1 MPDWAVEQQ
10 QARWEMKMGR
20 TLKSFVAALAAT
32 AGIVAFGA
40 SAAANDVIRVGYGPF
55 LSGGGLF
62 IAQEKGYFNKMGITV
77 ELRRFDDG
85 SLAVPAMI
93 AGELELTN
101 LPAAANLFNGI
112 AKGAP
117 IAVFAD
123 WGNNKPGR
131 AYTAFLVSQKLYDE
145 GLKTI
150 PDLVK
155 LKGKKVGV
163 GALGS
168 VNHYNAAQA
177 LLKAGLNPAKDV
189 QWVVN
194 IPQPDLMKM
203 LGQGQLDGS
212 DLSYNLAVFAK
223 NNKMGQIVATG
234 DEIAPNFQ
242 IAAFAGRKDFL
253 TQKHDVMVRF
263 MLAYLQGVKEFNA
276 AAGAPDNDPKI
287 LDILAKYTTLNKPEL
302 IKAIAPNWAYL
313 NEDGMPQI
321 DSIMAMQDFWSGEY
335 FQYVQKKVTR
345 EQLFDLSIAKEAKEK
360 FDREKPF
367 AN

>member
-1 MPDWAVEQQ
+1 
-10 QARWEMKMGR
+10 MKMVR
-20 TLKSFVAALAAT
+20 SVNSFAAALAAA
-32 AGIVAFGA
+32 AGILALTA
-40 SAAANDVIRVGYGPF
+40 SLAAANDIIRVGYGPF

-62 IAQEKGYFNKMGITV
+62 IAQEKGYFNKMGVTV

-93 AGELELTN
+93 SGELELTN
-101 LPAAANLFNGI
+101 LPAAANLFNSVS
-112 AKGAP
+112 KGAP

-145 GLKTI
+145 GVKTI
-150 PDLVK
+150 PDLAK
-155 LKGKKVGV
+155 LKGKKIGV

-177 LLKAGLNPAKDV
+177 LLRAGLNPAKDV
-189 QWVVN
+189 EWVVN
-194 IPQPDLMKM
+194 IAQPDLMKM
-203 LGQGQLDGS
+203 LGQGQIDGS
-212 DLSYNLAVFAK
+212 DLSYNLAVFAR

-234 DEIAPNFQ
+234 DEVAPNFQ

-253 TQKHDVMVRF
+253 TQKHEVMVRF
-263 MLAYLQGVKEFNA
+263 MMAYLQGVKEFDA
-276 AAGAPDNDPKI
+276 AAQAPDKDPKI

-302 IKAIAPNWAYL
+302 IKAIAPNWAYV

-321 DSIMAMQDFWSGEY
+321 DSIMTMQDFWSGQY

>member
-1 MPDWAVEQQ
+1 MTFLRRVSLFAT
-10 QARWEMKMGR
+10 AA
-20 TLKSFVAALAAT
+20 VAAMSMLSFSAPAAR
-32 AGIVAFGA
+32 
-40 SAAANDVIRVGYGPF
+40 ANDVIRVGYGPF

-62 IAQEKGYFNKMGITV
+62 IAKEKGYFEKMGITV

-101 LPAAANLFNGI
+101 LPASANLFNSI

-123 WGNNKPGR
+123 WGNNRPGHG
-131 AYTAFLVSQKLYDE
+131 YTAFLVSQKLYDE
-145 GLKTI
+145 GIRTI
-150 PDLVK
+150 PDLAK

-168 VNHYNAAQA
+168 INHYNAAQA

-189 QWVVN
+189 EWVFN

-203 LGQGQLDGS
+203 LGQGQLDAS
-212 DLSYNLAVFAK
+212 DLSFNLAAFAQG
-223 NNKMGQIVATG
+223 NKMARIIANG

-253 TQKHDVMVRF
+253 KQKHDVMVRF
-263 MLAYLQGVKEFNA
+263 MVAYLQGIKEFDA
-276 AAGAPDNDPKI
+276 AADAPDKDPKI
-287 LDILAKYTTLNKPEL
+287 LEILAKYTTLNKPEL
-302 IKAIAPNWAYL
+302 IKQIAPHWSYL
-313 NEDGMPQI
+313 NKDGLPQI
-321 DSIMAMQDFWSGEY
+321 DSIMTMQDFWSGEY
-335 FQYVQKKVTR
+335 FQYVKTKVTR
-345 EQLFDLSIAKEAKEK
+345 EQLFDLSIAKAAKQK
-360 FDREKPF
+360 FDQDKPF
-367 AN
+367 GN